1 MARVRANN
9 ARGGGGITEPLV
21 FSVRAQAIAGNVQ
34 WHFNQAILNY
44 FTKIKLLSSADAQQY
59 LNDSYVNVTDTSAT
73 FSVNNATSVTI
84 STTAIDISSLTYDP
98 TKEGSI
104 TIAGG
109 SNAWR
114 SFCVMLYND

>member
-1 MARVRANN
+1 MARIRANN
-9 ARGGGGITEPLV
+9 TSGGGSIAPLV

-34 WHFNQAILNY
+34 WHFNQAILNNY
-44 FTKIKLLSSADAQQY
+44 TKIKLLSSSDAQQY

-73 FSVNNATSVTI
+73 FSVNNVTAVSI

-104 TIAGG
+104 TISGG